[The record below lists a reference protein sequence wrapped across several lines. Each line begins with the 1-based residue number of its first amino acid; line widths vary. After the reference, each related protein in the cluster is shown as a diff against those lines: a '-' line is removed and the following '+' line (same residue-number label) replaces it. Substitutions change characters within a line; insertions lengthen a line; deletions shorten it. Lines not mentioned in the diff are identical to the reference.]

1 MRVPVLVPEVEG
13 NDPKAD
19 GIHRSD
25 EDLTNN
31 LPVVLQT
38 NRPRTVFT
46 NDLLFRLRSVDKA
59 FESGHTQLVSCVD
72 VLIPSNR

>member
-1 MRVPVLVPEVEG
+1 MRVPVLVPKVEG

-25 EDLTNN
+25 EDLTDKV
-31 LPVVLQT
+31 PMVLQT
-38 NRPRTVFT
+38 NRLGTILT

-59 FESGHTQLVSCVD
+59 FEKGHTQLVSCLD
-72 VLIPSNR
+72 VLVPSNF